1 MERSLMLIEWR
12 AMVLVK
18 VKKAGGV
25 LAQEGEVLAQRER
38 ERGGKHD
45 FSSKRVATYL
55 NTFD

>member
-1 MERSLMLIEWR
+1 MLIEWR

-38 ERGGKHD
+38 GAESR
-45 FSSKRVATYL
+45 
-55 NTFD
+55 TFQVNELLHT